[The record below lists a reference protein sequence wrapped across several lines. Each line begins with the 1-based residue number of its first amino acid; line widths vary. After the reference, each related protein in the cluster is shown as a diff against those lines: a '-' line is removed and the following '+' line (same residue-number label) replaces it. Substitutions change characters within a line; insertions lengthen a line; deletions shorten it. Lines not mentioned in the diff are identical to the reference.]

1 MYFSGQKDGRKGS
14 EYGMN
19 KKRHKVTTIAFEI
32 VMLTLALFW
41 LYPYFWLVFSSLKPQ
56 REIYTQFWP
65 SAFTLENYQ
74 FIFSTADK
82 MNRDFIRALMNSLIV
97 SLTVTASVVFTSALV
112 GYAIAKFKFLG
123 GTILKN
129 FTIFQMLFPGFMFT
143 IPTFVVVKAL
153 GLLNSLAGLIVPAL
167 FGAWG
172 VFMFTQS
179 FRNIPN
185 DFIEAA
191 RMEGASET
199 RIVLSIMIP
208 IARSTASIVG
218 LFTFIGIWD
227 NFLTPLILIS
237 DYDKMPLSVLL
248 ASFNHE
254 YGTQI
259 GAVLSGSVIQTMPMV
274 LLFLIFRKYFL
285 EGIAVSF
292 K

>member
-1 MYFSGQKDGRKGS
+1 MSKTRK
-14 EYGMN
+14 
-19 KKRHKVTTIAFEI
+19 KVSIIVFELI
-32 VMLTLALFW
+32 MLTLGLFW

-56 REIYTQFWP
+56 REIYNQFWP
-65 SAFTLENYQ
+65 SAFTLDNYK
-74 FIFSTADK
+74 FIFDTSQQ
-82 MNRDFIRALMNSLIV
+82 MNRDFIRALLNSVFISV
-97 SLTVTASVVFTSALV
+97 TVTVSVVFTSALV

-123 GTILKN
+123 GTFLKN

-153 GLLNSLAGLIVPAL
+153 GLLNSLAGLIIPAL

-179 FRNIPN
+179 FRNVP
-185 DFIEAA
+185 DDYIEAA

-199 RIVLSIMIP
+199 RIVLSIMMP
-208 IARSTASIVG
+208 ISRSTASIVG

-254 YGTQI
+254 YGSQI
-259 GAVLSGSVIQTMPMV
+259 GAVLSGAVIQTMPMV

-285 EGIAVSF
+285 QGIAVSF